1 MSTPDPQPRR
11 FAREILLAL
20 ASLALPP
27 GLLLLAEGA
36 LRVANP
42 SYLADLPQ
50 SDLARLHRYSE
61 AYGWEPR
68 PGAVS
73 SIEGQRT
80 TINAMGYRGPVH
92 PHERTPGRPR
102 LLVLGD
108 SVAFGFGVADEE
120 TFSAGLERHGYEVV
134 NLAVPG
140 YGTDQALLRLEREGL
155 AYRPDVVLLHF
166 CLQNDFIDNG
176 SSTYFYDGLHPKPYF
191 TLEDGALVPHLD
203 HLRLAPLARM
213 GLWLHERSFL
223 FNRALGRGAPTEADR
238 SERKADAV
246 DDTLAA
252 RALTVRLI
260 ARVAEVARAHGAGF
274 ALMVHPGRRAFRE
287 GSIWMALLR
296 DAPELAGLTQVDM
309 GESARAGGFGLDELT
324 LDPIGHLNASGH
336 RETATVIERTIVPE
350 LLPQA
355 LAHTASR

>member
-1 MSTPDPQPRR
+1 VPTSARKY
-11 FAREILLAL
+11 AREILLAL

-27 GLLLLAEGA
+27 ALLLGVEGLLRL
-36 LRVANP
+36 ANP

-50 SDLARLHRYSE
+50 SDLAGLHRYSE
-61 AYGWEPR
+61 VYGWEPR

-80 TINAMGYRGPVH
+80 TINVQGYRGAVH

-108 SVAFGFGVADEE
+108 SVAFGFGVADGE
-120 TFSAGLERHGYEVV
+120 TFSADLERGGYEVV

-166 CLQNDFIDNG
+166 CLQNDFVDNL
-176 SSTYFYDGLHPKPYF
+176 STTYFYDGLHPKPYF
-191 TLEDGALVPHLD
+191 TLEEGELVPHGG
-203 HLRLAPLARM
+203 HLQLSPLART

-223 FNRALGRGAPTEADR
+223 FNRVLGRGAPTEAHR
-238 SERKADAV
+238 SERKADAL
-246 DDTLAA
+246 DDILEV

-287 GSIWMALLR
+287 GSAWMALLR

-309 GESARAGGFGLDELT
+309 GERARADGLGLDELT

-336 RETATVIERTIVPE
+336 RETAAVIERTVVPA
-350 LLPQA
+350 LLAPA
-355 LAHTASR
+355 PARTAGR